1 MKQNKQTNKQTNA
14 SATNKAQPAVF
25 QTGQDVKDAVLVVS
39 VFINLFLFTGWLIA
53 QTTTQYND
61 QIVALIFK

>member
-1 MKQNKQTNKQTNA
+1 MKQNKKASKQTKVSA
-14 SATNKAQPAVF
+14 SKAAQPAVF
-25 QTGQDVKDAVLVVS
+25 QTGQDVRSAVLVVS

-53 QTTTQYND
+53 QTTNQYND